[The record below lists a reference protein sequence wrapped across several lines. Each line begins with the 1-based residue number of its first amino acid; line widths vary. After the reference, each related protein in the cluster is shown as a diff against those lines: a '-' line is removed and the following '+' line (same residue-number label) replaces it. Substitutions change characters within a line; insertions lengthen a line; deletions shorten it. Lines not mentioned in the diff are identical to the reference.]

1 MKKYTAIFLSVI
13 FMLILWGCKKIP
25 NPNTPSN
32 ATTNSSS
39 VATIPNQSTIPDDNV
54 EDNTN
59 ETIIPPTTE
68 ATEATK
74 ATEATT
80 ATKATSPT
88 VEQSCAHLWGQ
99 WVDKIKATCETGG
112 ETERV
117 CHNCHITESQKTE
130 KTGHKESD
138 WIVDKLAKVGEN
150 GLEYTKCLYCN
161 KRINEKTIPAIT
173 EDHQHTTAKWVTV
186 KEANCTNPGTRNAL
200 CSCGKIIETE
210 KTPAKGHTSV
220 VDKAVAASCK
230 ANGLTEGAHCS
241 VCNTVLVAQTVV
253 VTNGH
258 SISSKTVAATA
269 TKGAH
274 RLYSCANCTYS
285 YEEPIDLA
293 NLLKFESNNNGT
305 CTVTGLKDNTVTDL
319 VIPEKSPAGDTVVA
333 IGSEAFKKCESIVY
347 LELPD
352 SITNIKY
359 DAFYY
364 CNNLKTVVFPQN
376 GTENLVLGLRCFAFC
391 GIENLDLTKTT
402 LETVGNHAFYGNK
415 SLKTVKLGAVT
426 TIDDF
431 AFANCSEL
439 TSLIHAGS
447 LVKIGER
454 AFERCTKLT
463 ELRAQNSPYN
473 LDTVEQFSS
482 GAFCFSGIRDVV
494 FSSNVKAINSSFNW
508 CSNLGTVDFSR
519 ISGKFT
525 SFIGC
530 KIDKLIFPSNITR
543 IPIGCFRGTTI
554 GSLELP
560 DSVVEIGS
568 EAFCEATVGKIT
580 FGSGLTKIGAHAFK
594 DAKATYDLSKV
605 RAALTIEYEA
615 FANNTFTSFAFPETT
630 VFIGQG
636 ALMGCTKLQTLSIPF
651 IAKDTADTVISTD
664 CFAWLFGRN
673 IDCWDQEDAVP
684 KSLKTVILHGENP
697 GNRAFFTVQITDL
710 VIGKDITSFGSENF
724 EAYSSSLKRV
734 YYEGTQQEWNNVE
747 IKTLRNQKLIN
758 AEKYFYSET
767 EPTTEGNFW
776 HYNAN
781 GVVTIW

>member
-1 MKKYTAIFLSVI
+1 MSVI
-13 FMLILWGCKKIP
+13 FVLILWGCKRSST
-25 NPNTPSN
+25 PNTPSN
-32 ATTNSSS
+32 AATDTAS
-39 VATIPNQSTIPDDNV
+39 VATIPTQPTFLDDNV
-54 EDNTN
+54 DDNTT
-59 ETIIPPTTE
+59 ETSVPPTTE
-68 ATEATK
+68 ATEATDATK
-74 ATEATT
+74 ATEATQ
-80 ATKATSPT
+80 ATKATTPD
-88 VEQSCAHLWGQ
+88 VEEQCTHLWGQ
-99 WVDKIKATCETGG
+99 WVDKVKATCETGG

-117 CHNCHITESQKTE
+117 CHNCHITENQKTE

-186 KEANCTNPGTRNAL
+186 KEADCTNPGTRNAL
-200 CSCGKIIETE
+200 CSCGKIIETK

-230 ANGLTEGAHCS
+230 ANGLTEGTHCS

-253 VTNGH
+253 VANSH
-258 SISSKTVAATA
+258 SLSSKTVAATA
-269 TKGAH
+269 TKEAH
-274 RLYSCANCTYS
+274 ILYSCANCTYS
-285 YEEPIDLA
+285 YEEPIDFA
-293 NLLKFESNNNGT
+293 SLLKFESNNNGT

-333 IGSEAFKKCESIVY
+333 IGSEAFKECESIVY

-364 CNNLKTVVFPQN
+364 CNNLKTVAFPQN

-426 TIDDF
+426 TIDAF

-454 AFERCTKLT
+454 AFERCAKLT

-482 GAFCFSGIRDVV
+482 GAFYYSGIRDVV

-508 CSNLGTVDFSR
+508 CSNLGTVDCSR
-519 ISGKFT
+519 ISGIT
-525 SFIGC
+525 TFIGC
-530 KIDKLIFPSNITR
+530 KIDKIILPSNLTR
-543 IPIGCFRGTTI
+543 IPSGCFRGTTM

-568 EAFCEATVGKIT
+568 EAFCEATVSKIT

-594 DAKATYDLSKV
+594 DAKATYDFSKV

-615 FANNTFTSFAFPETT
+615 FVNNTFTSFAVPETT

-636 ALMGCTKLQTLSIPF
+636 ALMGCNKLQTLSIPF

-664 CFAWLFGRN
+664 CFAWLFGKD
-673 IDCWDQEDAVP
+673 IDCWDQKAAVP

-697 GNRAFFTVQITDL
+697 SNRAFFTVQITDL
-710 VIGKDITSFGSENF
+710 VIGKDITSIGSENF

-747 IKTLRNQKLIN
+747 IKTLGNQKLIN